1 MTASAPA
8 LDFARRLA
16 GFADATAGVLHV
28 VAVSPEGL
36 LLGRFGPGDR
46 SDGDRL
52 AAITSGLT
60 SLAAGA
66 ARSYR
71 LGLPSKVVIEFAT
84 GHLLVSAIGGGAML
98 GVVAAETA
106 DVGVI
111 AYEMALFSGI
121 AGPSLTPAV
130 LAELKNTV
138 E

>member
-1 MTASAPA
+1 MTASVQAV
-8 LDFARRLA
+8 DFVRQLA
-16 GFADATAGVLHV
+16 AFADATAGVRHV

-36 LLGRFGPGDR
+36 LLGRYGPGDR

-66 ARSYR
+66 ARGYR

-98 GVVAAETA
+98 GVVAGEEA

-121 AGPSLTPAV
+121 AGPSLTPA
-130 LAELKNTV
+130 LMAELKNTA